1 MEVWKVDNFIFYYEN
16 LHSQM
21 KFKASLLVS
30 EVSYIGLMVL
40 LGVDGIFNVFSG
52 RVIPSMIEIK
62 KTNKQKKPQTKL
74 TESSHDGKISLNKIQ
89 TNL

>member
-1 MEVWKVDNFIFYYEN
+1 MKVWKVDNFIFYYEN
-16 LHSQM
+16 FHSQM

-40 LGVDGIFNVFSG
+40 LEVDGSFNVFSG

-62 KTNKQKKPQTKL
+62 KNKTKKKPKQNL
-74 TESSHDGKISLNKIQ
+74 LNQ
-89 TNL
+89 VMMERFL